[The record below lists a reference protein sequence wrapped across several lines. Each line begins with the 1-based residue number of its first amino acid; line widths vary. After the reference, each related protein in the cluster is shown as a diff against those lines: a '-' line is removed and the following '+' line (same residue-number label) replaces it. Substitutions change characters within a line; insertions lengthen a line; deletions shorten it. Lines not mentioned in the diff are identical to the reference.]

1 MKRRSKVN
9 GKRAKAQGSKST
21 KPKRRR
27 VPSRPTSPISSTA
40 GEQGEGLNHIREL
53 NEAREQLAASFEVL
67 HAISSSH
74 GELKPIFQ
82 SMLKNAT
89 RICEAKFGLLFL
101 FNGGA
106 FHLAAEVGTSAEFLE
121 LLRER
126 DGLRPISDSHLDR
139 VMRTK
144 EVSHTADYAAE
155 GIPSP
160 PVTLGGARSTV
171 GVPML
176 KDDQLVGAFFIYRQ
190 EVRPFSEKQIALVQ
204 NFAAQAVIA
213 IENARLLN
221 ELRQALEQQTAT
233 SEVLKVISTTHGEL
247 EPAFQLMLEKATRLC
262 NASFGNLLLME
273 GEDARVAAMHNA
285 PSAFSELR
293 RRTPVFRPPEWTR
306 DPTNAYLHISD
317 CVEEPAYKQRDTG
330 AVAMVELAQARTL
343 LNVPM
348 TKDGQL
354 MGYFALYR
362 QEVRPFTD
370 KQIELVQN
378 FAAQAVIAI
387 ENARL
392 LNELRQRT
400 SDLTEALEQQTAASD
415 VLRIISS
422 SPGDLQP
429 VFDILL
435 ANATRLCEASYGA
448 MWLRDGDRLRK
459 VALHGVLPEAYVE
472 QTRARSVSLDTNL
485 PMARAIRSRKPV
497 QIDDLRELPAY
508 IAGDPLPV
516 ASAEIAGIRTVV
528 AVPMFR
534 DNEPVG
540 AIIIYRREV
549 RPFSD
554 KQIALVANFAA
565 QAVIAIENARLLR
578 ELRERTDQSEA
589 QSQELA
595 NLNQQLEQRVADQV
609 GEIERM
615 GKLRRFLPP
624 R

>member
-1 MKRRSKVN
+1 MPRPSSGCCRRLCSLLDHAEPHLFGVVSWRDWVRAAPPFRGRSAFNGTVPCLQATKLGGARSHIAVPMLKDGKVV
-9 GKRAKAQGSKST
+9 GAIYIYRQEV
-21 KPKRRR
+21 KPFTDKQIELVSNFATQAVIAIDNARLLNELRQR
-27 VPSRPTSPISSTA
+27 TTDLTEALEQQTGTSEVLQVISSSPGDLKSVFPIILENATR
-40 GEQGEGLNHIREL
+40 LC
-53 NEAREQLAASFEVL
+53 AASFGILWLCEGTGFRCVALHNAPAAFAEDFQSHPVVYPPPGSGLSRLVETRQVTHVADMAAKHAYTQERARQIVAAVELGGARTFVHVPMLKDGSLIGVITVFRQEVRPFNSKQIALLQNFATQAVIAIENARLLNELRQRTTDLTEALEQQTATSEVL
-67 HAISSSH
+67 TVISSSG
-74 GELKPIFQ
+74 GELRPVFQ
-82 SMLKNAT
+82 AMLENAT

-101 FNGGA
+101 FDSGG

-247 EPAFQLMLEKATRLC
+247 EPAFQVMLEKATRLC

-306 DPTNAYLHISD
+306 DPTKAYLHISD

-330 AVAMVELAQARTL
+330 PLRWSSCHKHAR
-343 LNVPM
+343 
-348 TKDGQL
+348 
-354 MGYFALYR
+354 
-362 QEVRPFTD
+362 
-370 KQIELVQN
+370 
-378 FAAQAVIAI
+378 
-387 ENARL
+387 
-392 LNELRQRT
+392 
-400 SDLTEALEQQTAASD
+400 
-415 VLRIISS
+415 
-422 SPGDLQP
+422 
-429 VFDILL
+429 
-435 ANATRLCEASYGA
+435 C
-448 MWLRDGDRLRK
+448 
-459 VALHGVLPEAYVE
+459 
-472 QTRARSVSLDTNL
+472 
-485 PMARAIRSRKPV
+485 
-497 QIDDLRELPAY
+497 
-508 IAGDPLPV
+508 
-516 ASAEIAGIRTVV
+516 
-528 AVPMFR
+528 
-534 DNEPVG
+534 
-540 AIIIYRREV
+540 
-549 RPFSD
+549 
-554 KQIALVANFAA
+554 
-565 QAVIAIENARLLR
+565 
-578 ELRERTDQSEA
+578 
-589 QSQELA
+589 
-595 NLNQQLEQRVADQV
+595 
-609 GEIERM
+609 
-615 GKLRRFLPP
+615 
-624 R
+624 

>member
-1 MKRRSKVN
+1 M
-9 GKRAKAQGSKST
+9 Q
-21 KPKRRR
+21 PK
-27 VPSRPTSPISSTA
+27 
-40 GEQGEGLNHIREL
+40 
-53 NEAREQLAASFEVL
+53 
-67 HAISSSH
+67 
-74 GELKPIFQ
+74 
-82 SMLKNAT
+82 
-89 RICEAKFGLLFL
+89 
-101 FNGGA
+101 
-106 FHLAAEVGTSAEFLE
+106 
-121 LLRER
+121 
-126 DGLRPISDSHLDR
+126 
-139 VMRTK
+139 
-144 EVSHTADYAAE
+144 

-472 QTRARSVSLDTNL
+472 QTRARSASLDTNL

-497 QIDDLRELPAY
+497 QIDDLR
-508 IAGDPLPV
+508 
-516 ASAEIAGIRTVV
+516 
-528 AVPMFR
+528 
-534 DNEPVG
+534 
-540 AIIIYRREV
+540 
-549 RPFSD
+549 
-554 KQIALVANFAA
+554 
-565 QAVIAIENARLLR
+565 
-578 ELRERTDQSEA
+578 
-589 QSQELA
+589 
-595 NLNQQLEQRVADQV
+595 RVA
-609 GEIERM
+609 G
-615 GKLRRFLPP
+615 LHCRRSITSCLSRDCWHPNGGC
-624 R
+624 RAHVQGQ